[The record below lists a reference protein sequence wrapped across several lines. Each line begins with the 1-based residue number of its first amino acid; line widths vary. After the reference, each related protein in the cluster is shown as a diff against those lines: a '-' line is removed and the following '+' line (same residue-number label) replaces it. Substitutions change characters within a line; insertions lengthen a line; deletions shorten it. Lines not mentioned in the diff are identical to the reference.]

1 MNPSTQLNNTA
12 QTRGIIT
19 SVNGQIATVEIE
31 GDNFPE
37 LFEILSCPDDPT
49 VILEVFSQSKLFIQ
63 ATILGSPDKLFRGM
77 TVSGTG
83 SDLKVPVGEDVLGR
97 VMDLFGNLKDNG
109 RPLKN
114 VKKTS
119 IYSKAPSLN
128 IVQSTYQIL
137 ETGIKAID
145 FLTPIQKGGKVG
157 FIGGAGVGKTILLTE
172 LMHNITLK
180 QTSSKNTSG
189 VGFVPTDALSP
200 EVKGTKQ
207 IYSVFAG
214 VGERIREG
222 QELHQRLK
230 ESGVLP
236 KTVLVLGQMNE
247 NAPVRFRVAL
257 AAVAQAEYF
266 RDTLKSD
273 VLFFIDNMFRYV
285 QAGAEVATLLGTIP
299 SEQAYQATMQ
309 TEVSTL
315 EDRLIPT
322 ANGSIT
328 SFQNIYVP
336 ADEITDAGVT
346 AVMSFL
352 DNAIVLSRSVAQ
364 KGIYPPIDLFQSS
377 SSSLSKAF
385 LGEAHF
391 KALTQFQKLL
401 ENYNKLSH
409 IVAIVGEEELSPENR
424 ILYNRTK
431 KIINYLTQPFFMTEK
446 QSGKKGVY
454 VPKDTTVKDIEVIL
468 SGSLD
473 NIPAERFMYVGSLK
487 ETKII

>member
-1 MNPSTQLNNTA
+1 MPNPSAQPNNPSQVKGT
-12 QTRGIIT
+12 IT
-19 SVNGQIATVEIE
+19 SINGQIATVAIE
-31 GDNFPE
+31 GEVFPE
-37 LFEILSCPDDPT
+37 LFEILISPSDPG
-49 VILEVFSQSKLFIQ
+49 VILEVFSQSRTAVF
-63 ATILGSPDKLFRGM
+63 AAILSNPEKLFRSM
-77 TVSGTG
+77 AVVGTG
-83 SDLKVPVGEDVLGR
+83 ADLKVPVGQAVLGR
-97 VMDLFGNLKDNG
+97 VIDLFGTPRDNAG
-109 RPLKN
+109 EIKSDT
-114 VKKTS
+114 KSS

-145 FLTPIQKGGKVG
+145 FLTPIQRGGKVG

-180 QTSSKNTSG
+180 QTGPQTGNRQ
-189 VGFVPTDALSP
+189 V
-200 EVKGTKQ
+200 
-207 IYSVFAG
+207 YSVFAG

-236 KTVLVLGQMNE
+236 NTILVLGQMNE
-247 NAPVRFRVAL
+247 NAAIRLRVAL
-257 AAVAQAEYF
+257 AGVAQAEYF
-266 RDTLKSD
+266 RDQMKSD

-285 QAGAEVATLLGTIP
+285 QAGAEMATLLGTIP
-299 SEQAYQATMQ
+299 SEQAYQATLQ
-309 TEVSTL
+309 TEISTL

-322 ANGSIT
+322 ATGSIT
-328 SFQNIYVP
+328 SFQNVYVP
-336 ADEITDAGVT
+336 ADEISDAGVV
-346 AVMSFL
+346 AVMSVL

-364 KGIYPPIDLFQSS
+364 KGIYPPIDLFHSS
-377 SSSLSKAF
+377 SSTLTKAF

-401 ENYNKLSH
+401 ENYDKLSH

-446 QSGKKGVY
+446 QTGKKGAY
-454 VPKDTTVKDIEVIL
+454 VPKDTTVKDIEMIL
-468 SGSLD
+468 SGKLD
-473 NIPAERFMYVGSLK
+473 NIPNDKFMYVGSLK
-487 ETKII
+487 EAKII

>member
-1 MNPSTQLNNTA
+1 MSVQTQSTKPYRA
-12 QTRGIIT
+12 QGTIT

-31 GDNFPE
+31 DDIFPE
-37 LFEILSCPDDPT
+37 LFEILISPADSS
-49 VILEVFSQSKLFIQ
+49 VILEVFSQSEFSIFVQ
-63 ATILGSPDKLFRGM
+63 ILSSPDKLFRGM
-77 TVSGTG
+77 KVIGTG
-83 SDLKVPVGEDVLGR
+83 SNLKIPVGAAVLGR
-97 VMDLFGNLKDNG
+97 VVDLFGSPKDKG
-109 RPLKN
+109 KPIITDKLAP
-114 VKKTS
+114 

-128 IVQSTYQIL
+128 IVRSTYQVL

-145 FLTPIQKGGKVG
+145 FLTPIQKGGKIG

-172 LMHNITLK
+172 LMHNITGS
-180 QTSSKNTSG
+180 QSKN
-189 VGFVPTDALSP
+189 
-200 EVKGTKQ
+200 

-222 QELHQRLK
+222 QELYQRLQ
-230 ESGVLP
+230 ESGVLS

-247 NAPVRFRVAL
+247 NAAIRFRVAL
-257 AAVAQAEYF
+257 AAAAQAEYF
-266 RDTLKSD
+266 RDQLKSD

-299 SEQAYQATMQ
+299 SEQAYQATLQ

-322 ANGSIT
+322 VSGSIT
-328 SFQNIYVP
+328 SFQNVYVP
-336 ADEITDAGVT
+336 ADEISDAGVV
-346 AVMSFL
+346 AVMSLL

-377 SSSLSKAF
+377 SSTVSKSF
-385 LGEAHF
+385 LGEVHF
-391 KALTQFQKLL
+391 KALTEFQKLL

-446 QSGKKGVY
+446 QTGKKGVY
-454 VPKDTTVKDIEVIL
+454 VPRETTVKDITMIL

-473 NIPAERFMYVGSLK
+473 NIPAEKFMYIGSLQDA
-487 ETKII
+487 KIA